1 MSCSTEIFHFR
12 QFELRQ
18 GRAAQKCGTDALLLG
33 AWQPKR
39 LTPPRRILDV
49 GTGTGVLAL
58 MLAQR
63 YPKAEIEAWELEAAA
78 AAEAAENF
86 AASPWSPRL
95 SLRQTD
101 FLDAVRT
108 AAPARY
114 DLILSNPPYYTE
126 TTLAPEASR
135 ALARHTLGGSLS
147 PALLLGYAPH
157 LLERGGA
164 LALITPAEQLEAL
177 RQQAVRSGLYLA
189 EWVAVSS
196 RPARPVRSLT
206 LWRPI
211 AELTSY
217 QPCLCSELVLQEADG
232 SPSLDYRRW
241 TEAYLLG

>member
-1 MSCSTEIFHFR
+1 MPSSAEIFHFR

-33 AWQPKR
+33 AWQPTR
-39 LTPPRRILDV
+39 LTPPRRVLDV

-63 YPKAEIEAWELEAAA
+63 YPKAEVEAWELEAGA

-86 AASPWSPRL
+86 AASPWSTRL

-101 FLDAVRT
+101 FL
-108 AAPARY
+108 AATTEEPARY

-126 TTLAPEASR
+126 TTLASEASR

-147 PALLLGYAPH
+147 PALLLGYAPR

-177 RQQAVRSGLYLA
+177 RQQAVRSGLYLS
-189 EWVAVSS
+189 EWVAISS

-206 LWRPI
+206 LWRRI

-217 QPCLCSELVLQEADG
+217 QSCLCSELVLQEADG

-241 TEAYLLG
+241 TADYLLG